1 MRDIVEAFR
10 YPRRFARCRFACATG
25 TAVSHGFQTPHGFQM
40 GRIASDAPH
49 RRATRSWPKTLRNR
63 LYGSLSTLL
72 GISQY
77 ASGEDR
83 LPETVRVCD
92 TGLMTNH
99 KDSFQV

>member
-1 MRDIVEAFR
+1 
-10 YPRRFARCRFACATG
+10 
-25 TAVSHGFQTPHGFQM
+25 M
-40 GRIASDAPH
+40 GRMASDAPH
-49 RRATRSWPKTLRNR
+49 RRATRSWPKTLGSR

-77 ASGEDR
+77 ASGEGR

-92 TGLMTNH
+92 TDLMTNH